1 MLFMPFHSE
10 IISYAKMCIA
20 KSREIIGLND
30 YRIPVTGEMD
40 RENYTVQHI
49 SGWSDRILA

>member
-1 MLFMPFHSE
+1 MPFHSE